1 MPALVLASSS
11 PRRRELLAR
20 IGVVPARI
28 ASPDID
34 ETPHP
39 GEPVAALT
47 QRLALGRARALA
59 QAWPKALLIGSDQA
73 CQVDGNILGKPGSF
87 ERAREQLQLCSGKTV
102 EFHTALVLLDSR
114 QDKAL
119 SSHDVFSVRF
129 RTLSDGEISHYLH
142 TEQPYDCAGSFKAEG
157 LGIALF
163 EEMAGNDFHSLLG
176 LPLISLC
183 SLLRQAGLN
192 PLLPPTAPKPC

>member
-1 MPALVLASSS
+1 MPLVLASSS
-11 PRRRELLAR
+11 PYRKALLQRLGLPFAS
-20 IGVVPARI
+20 

-34 ETPHP
+34 ETQLP

-47 QRLALGRARALA
+47 QRLALAKARALA
-59 QAWPKALLIGSDQA
+59 PAWPEALLIGSDQA
-73 CQVDGNILGKPGSF
+73 CQVDIQILGKPGSF
-87 ERAREQLQLCSGKTV
+87 GRAREQLLLCSGKTV
-102 EFHTALVLLDSR
+102 EFHTALVLLDSCR
-114 QDKAL
+114 DTAL
-119 SSHDVFSVRF
+119 SRHDVFSVRF
-129 RTLSDGEISHYLH
+129 RTLSDAEITHYLH

-163 EEMAGNDFHSLLG
+163 EEMAGKDFHSLLG

-192 PLLPPTAPKPC
+192 PLLPPTAPPSW